1 MSFFKR
7 LLGKDQEEVI
17 ESTASE
23 AENVQEASNMDMDNS
38 ELIAVI
44 AAAVAS
50 MMNQGVADINI
61 KTIRRIPQNTI
72 AWADMGRKEQML
84 GNL

>member
-7 LLGKDQEEVI
+7 LLAKDQEIVNEDLI
-17 ESTASE
+17 NESE
-23 AENVQEASNMDMDNS
+23 AVSEVDFTDNS

-44 AAAVAS
+44 SAALATILNDS
-50 MMNQGVADINI
+50 IENINI
-61 KTIRRIPQNTI
+61 QTIRRIPQNTI

-84 GNL
+84 SKL

>member
-7 LLGKDQEEVI
+7 LLAKDQEVVNEDLI
-17 ESTASE
+17 NESE
-23 AENVQEASNMDMDNS
+23 AVSEVDLMDNS

-44 AAAVAS
+44 SAS
-50 MMNQGVADINI
+50 IATILNDSIENINI
-61 KTIRRIPQNTI
+61 QTIRRIPQNTI

-84 GNL
+84 SKL

>member
-7 LLGKDQEEVI
+7 LLGKEEEIVNEPVI
-17 ESTASE
+17 TEAVSE
-23 AENVQEASNMDMDNS
+23 VNYTDDS

-44 AAAVAS
+44 SAAVAS
-50 MMNQGVADINI
+50 IMNQSVADINI
-61 KTIRRIPQNTI
+61 QTIRRVPQNTI

-84 GNL
+84 INL